1 MTLPAGQL
9 KVGLVSPYAWTSRWG
24 VNRHIRGLAV
34 TLAGLGHEVSVIV
47 PAEER
52 SGVRSARKR
61 ARAAK
66 RTARGKRRARGPGSV
81 PAKAKRSTLST
92 KTSADPFRLIKISG
106 TFRFPYS
113 ESLANLALPL
123 DVTEQL
129 NHLLNEEMFDIL
141 HVHEPYPP
149 SLSFTALRLAQC
161 PVVATFHTGGERF
174 LSYQLMRPVVER
186 FLSRL
191 DGRIC
196 TSQNTRRIVSS
207 HFPGSYTVIGSGV
220 DTDRFFPGETG
231 GDEKPLVIFAAWSDP
246 RKGMAL
252 LLRAIRLLPEDV
264 SPFELAIV
272 GGEDLAWRDNL
283 VVPRRLRDRISFSGP
298 ISDDRLP
305 EEYDRAEILCAPYA
319 TSGLTTSILEAMAAG
334 TAIVAPGQGGLKE
347 LVGEGEQGLLLD
359 HPYAYNLA
367 AGLVDLLHDSKSR
380 RALGTRAARKA
391 ARFSWSRTASQTTR
405 IYQRAHKRRRREAPP
420 HGAVES
426 VRKGGTIL
434 ADLHMHTSY
443 SSDCATTPRELL
455 AACEESGLTAIAITD
470 HNTIE
475 GALEVSHLAPK
486 NMHVIVGEEVMTK
499 EGEIIGLYLN
509 EEIPMGLTA
518 VETVRRIQEQ
528 GALVYVPHPFDPL
541 HLTPSYALLA
551 RIAADIDILEVYNP
565 RITFDSF
572 NEKARQL
579 ARKYDI
585 PGGAGSDCHVVQGI
599 GSAML
604 SLRKFSNPHELLAS
618 LREADIIRSSMSPM
632 YLHSLKLLQGRRSQ
646 ENKSP

>member
-1 MTLPAGQL
+1 
-9 KVGLVSPYAWTSRWG
+9 
-24 VNRHIRGLAV
+24 
-34 TLAGLGHEVSVIV
+34 
-47 PAEER
+47 
-52 SGVRSARKR
+52 
-61 ARAAK
+61 
-66 RTARGKRRARGPGSV
+66 
-81 PAKAKRSTLST
+81 LST